1 MLNGTLGPSV
11 EGHELVIF
19 SLESL
24 CSVSGPDECILC
36 LCSVREQRLIASM
49 KKASVTFGEGSA
61 ETAHRR
67 PEEHGGGGGKP
78 RKPTLVSKPKQ
89 TLSQLSAQEWH
100 KT

>member
-1 MLNGTLGPSV
+1 M
-11 EGHELVIF
+11 
-19 SLESL
+19 
-24 CSVSGPDECILC
+24 
-36 LCSVREQRLIASM
+36 CSVREQGLIASM

-67 PEEHGGGGGKP
+67 PEEHGGGGGGGKP